1 MMFPSLRL
9 KKHEDR
15 RLRSGHAWIYS
26 NEVDVKQTPLGH
38 FEPGE
43 VVQIEDARGKP
54 LGMACINPATL
65 ICARLYSR
73 RVPQP
78 LDQAFLVKR
87 LRQALALRELAFTH
101 PFYRLVYGESDG
113 LPGLVVD
120 RFDRVLVVQMTT
132 AGMERLRDVIM
143 DALDTVLRPAVI
155 LLRNDSP
162 ARQLEGLENYV
173 ETVLGDMPDRVELQ
187 ENGTRFAA
195 PLAGGQKTGWYYDHR
210 LNRLRMQAYARN
222 RRVLDVFSYIGA
234 WGVQALQAG
243 ASHVTCVDSS
253 ETFLGIAQDN
263 AALNGRADAMTTLA
277 GDAFDILKGLR
288 EQGEHYD
295 VVVLDPPAFIKRR
308 KDIKAGTVA
317 YQRIN
322 RLAMQLL
329 SPGGLLVSASC
340 SWHLRRSELLEVMR
354 KAAAINGHNLQVLE
368 QGHQGPDHP
377 VHPAMRETDYLK
389 AYFARVGR

>member
-1 MMFPSLRL
+1 MSSILRL

-15 RLRSGHAWIYS
+15 RLRAGHAWVYS
-26 NEVDVKQTPLGH
+26 NEVDVKQTPLGN

-43 VVQIEDARGKP
+43 VVQVEDARGKP

-73 RVPQP
+73 RVPQS
-78 LDQAFLVKR
+78 LDQAYLVKR
-87 LRQALALRELAFTH
+87 LRQALELRHMIFKQ

-120 RFDRVLVVQMTT
+120 RFDKVLVVQVTT
-132 AGMERLRDVIM
+132 AGMERVRDHII
-143 DALDTVLRPAVI
+143 DALETVLQPAVI

-162 ARQLEGLENYV
+162 ARELEGLESYV
-173 ETVLGDMPDRVELQ
+173 ETVLGSLPERVELE

-210 LNRLRMQAYARN
+210 LNRLRMQAYVKQQ
-222 RRVLDVFSYIGA
+222 RVLDVFSYIGA
-234 WGVQALQAG
+234 WGVQALKAG

-253 ETFLGIAQDN
+253 EAFLGIAKEN
-263 AALNGRADAMTTLA
+263 AALNGREEDLSIAA
-277 GDAFDILKGLR
+277 GDAFEVLKRLR
-288 EQGEHYD
+288 QDGEQYD

-308 KDIKAGTVA
+308 KDIKEGGVA

-322 RLAMQLL
+322 RLAMQLTQ
-329 SPGGLLVSASC
+329 PGGILVSASC
-340 SWHLRRSELLEVMR
+340 SWHLKRGQLLEAMR
-354 KAAAINGHNLQVLE
+354 KAAGMNAQNLQILE

-377 VHPAMRETDYLK
+377 VHPMMAETDYLK